1 MWLMEKRLA
10 EQIERARTNGYQ
22 PTADERARFNAFVI
36 EARSAEGPR
45 NLRIAGDVA
54 EIRIEGV
61 LTPKFDFLAWLF
73 GGGNTTYADI
83 QAALAMARTDDS
95 IKRVVFYVDSPGGQV
110 HGLFDTLAAI
120 EAFPKPM
127 VSRCAYACSAAYA
140 IPAMAGKIEA
150 VNPAVTVGSVG
161 VVASYWVEEG
171 IIDITSTE
179 APDKR
184 PDPTTE
190 EGQAVIRK
198 HLDAIHELFVDAIA
212 RGRSFATG
220 KTITVDTVNQDFG
233 RGAVVLAKE
242 AKRRGMIDAVLNAK
256 PVARGG
262 GISGSIAPAP
272 NTETEPQPAPA
283 AEEQAPPTTPELTA
297 ETQASSSES
306 PPDPAPAP
314 SGASSDVPTAEG
326 HPEDSAPAAD
336 GGAQQERRPMDIKTL
351 EKEHPELYQA
361 VVQVGVDQERE
372 RVTAHLTMGKS
383 HNALDVAFK
392 AIDSG
397 VTLNNQK
404 VLADY
409 FSAGR
414 NAADHSARGQETQ
427 QAAEV
432 TGGAQS
438 HSEKGAG
445 ASPEPG
451 GKGTSVI
458 EQALDHHDKK
468 KNEVPGV

>member
-10 EQIERARTNGYQ
+10 EQIERARANGYQ
-22 PTADERARFNAFVI
+22 PTSEEKARFNAYVL
-36 EARSAEGPR
+36 EARGADGPR

-54 EIRIEGV
+54 EIRVEGV
-61 LTPKFDFLAWLF
+61 LTPKFDFFAWLF

-150 VNPAVTVGSVG
+150 INPAVTVGSVG
-161 VVASYWVEEG
+161 VVASYWADDGV
-171 IIDITSTE
+171 IDITSTE

-184 PDPTTE
+184 PDPSTE

-220 KTITVDTVNQDFG
+220 KEVTVDMVNRDFG

-242 AKRRGMIDAVLNAK
+242 AMRRGMVDKVLNAK
-256 PVARGG
+256 PVDRGG
-262 GISGSIAPAP
+262 GVSGAAAPAVADQ
-272 NTETEPQPAPA
+272 PQGPPA
-283 AEEQAPPTTPELTA
+283 AEEQAPPTTPEPPA
-297 ETQASSSES
+297 ETQASSSEP

-326 HPEDSAPAAD
+326 SPDDSAPAAD
-336 GGAQQERRPMDIKTL
+336 GGAQPERRPMDIKTL

-361 VVQVGVDQERE
+361 VVQIGVAQERK
-372 RVTAHLTMGKS
+372 RVKAHVKMGKS
-383 HNALDVAFK
+383 HSALDVAFA
-392 AIDSG
+392 AIESG
-397 VTLNNQK
+397 ASLSDEE

-409 FSAGR
+409 LSAGK
-414 NAADHSARGQETQ
+414 NASDHAQRSAETQ
-427 QAAEV
+427 QVVDA
-432 TGGAQS
+432 TGGGQR
-438 HSEKGAG
+438 SEDGAG

-451 GKGTSVI
+451 AKSNKAI
-458 EQALDHHDKK
+458 ESALDAYEARKK
-468 KNEVPGV
+468 EVPGV